1 MQWLAQICVRRP
13 VFAWVIILAIMVLGI
28 VGYARLGVDQFPNV
42 DLPVAVVTT
51 RLDGASPEEVEI
63 DLTDK
68 IEGAV
73 NTISGIDELTST
85 SSEGV
90 SQVIINFKLEKD
102 LETAINDVRDK
113 INQVTQDLP
122 KGIDAPIVTKV
133 DPGATPVLLVGLRA
147 KSKDK
152 GLREVTELA
161 DKTVRRQLETI
172 NGVGKVSLT
181 GGRDRQ
187 INILMNPL
195 LLRAENITSSDVLH
209 ALQSQN
215 LMTPGGALETG
226 PQSVTL
232 KIEGRVTTNEAV
244 KRLVISSSNGRVLR
258 IGDVAQVVDGEKD
271 VESLAKYNGEDMVV
285 LSIVKQSGTNTI
297 EVTDAILK
305 RLDAVRTTLPKDT
318 ELVVVRDN
326 SQSIRTSVHAV
337 TEHLVLGSILASL
350 VVLFFLGNTRSTII
364 AAVAIPTSVVGTFGL
379 MYIQGYTLNT
389 ITLLALA
396 LAVGLVIDDAI
407 VVLENIVRFIDEK
420 KMKPF
425 PSSVL
430 ATKEIGLPVL
440 ATTLSLMA
448 VFIPVAFIG
457 GIPGRFLKSFG
468 YTMAFSVGVSLI
480 VSFSLTPMMSARLLR
495 PHQETWLTR
504 VVDRLYKPIERVYMA
519 MLAFSLKRRWVI
531 VAACAATLGSCVPVA
546 KSLPS
551 SFLPEDDKAKFQ
563 VTLRAPEGT
572 SSEETMVI
580 AERAAVGL
588 RKLPGVTDILI
599 TVAEDDQATR
609 NYAQIYVDMV
619 DPDERDLTQFQV
631 MDMARNEV
639 VAKLPPGMRVNV
651 AEVADISVGSNT
663 QHVQIVMSGSDF
675 SMLEKYAD
683 TITTDL
689 KKAKIAVDVD
699 TTNLPGRPEVQVSID
714 RERAADLGVSV
725 TDVASTLQMLV
736 AGVKASTFPENGEEY
751 DIRIRAQPQFRVDAS
766 SLNLMNVP
774 SSKYGNVPLGQVVK
788 WNDGSAPSLI
798 NRYGRERQI
807 TLLANAAPGVGED
820 VVTAFIEK
828 RFKELHAPANYRLQA
843 TGQSKDQAQTAAGF
857 ALAIGIA
864 FVFMYLILA
873 AQFESWLYPAIILVS
888 LPLTVPF
895 AFIALKLFGQSL
907 NLFSLLGLLVLF
919 GVVKKNGILQVD
931 HTNTLRK
938 KGYGRYDSLIE
949 GNRDR
954 LRPILMTTIAFVAG
968 MMPLIVSKGIGSGF
982 NRATA
987 SIVIG
992 GQTLSLLLTL
1002 LAVPVFH
1009 SLVDDMLDL
1018 RTKLTSRRK
1027 KVDLGEGQLDAAIAG
1042 ELHVP
1047 DEHLEHG
1054 APMTSVPVAAE

>member
-13 VFAWVIILAIMVLGI
+13 VFASVIILAIMVLGI

-42 DLPVAVVTT
+42 DIPIAVVTT

-90 SQVIINFKLEKD
+90 SQVIISFKLEKD
-102 LETAINDVRDK
+102 LETAVNDVRDK

-133 DPGATPVLLVGLRA
+133 DPSASPVLLVGLRA
-147 KSKDK
+147 KSRDK
-152 GLREVTELA
+152 GLREITELA
-161 DKTVRRQLETI
+161 DKTVRRQIETI
-172 NGVGKVSLT
+172 NGVGKVTLT

-195 LLRAENITSSDVLH
+195 LLRAENITSADVLH

-215 LMTPGGALETG
+215 LMTPGGSLETG
-226 PQSVTL
+226 PKSVTL

-244 KRLVISSSNGRVLR
+244 ERLVISSNNGRILR

-271 VESLAKYNGEDMVV
+271 VESLARYNGQDMVV

-305 RLDAVRTTLPKDT
+305 RLDAVRSTLPKDT

-337 TEHLVLGSILASL
+337 TEHLILGSILASL
-350 VVLFFLGNTRSTII
+350 VVLVFLGNVRSTLI
-364 AAVAIPTSVVGTFGL
+364 AAIAIPTSVIGTFGL

-420 KMKPF
+420 KIKPF
-425 PSSVL
+425 PASVL
-430 ATKEIGLPVL
+430 ATKEIGLAVL

-468 YTMAFSVGVSLI
+468 YTMAFSVGISLV

-495 PHQETWLTR
+495 PHQETFLTR
-504 VVDRLYKPIERVYMA
+504 AVDIFYKPIERVYMA
-519 MLAFSLKRRWVI
+519 LLGFSLKRRWVI
-531 VAACAATLGSCVPVA
+531 MVACAATLGSCIPVA

-551 SFLPEDDKAKFQ
+551 SFLPEDDKGKFQ
-563 VTLRAPEGT
+563 VTMRAPEGT
-572 SSEETMVI
+572 SSEETLVV
-580 AERAAVGL
+580 AERAAVEL

-619 DPDERDLTQFQV
+619 DPDKRDISQFQV
-631 MDMARNEV
+631 MDLARKEV
-639 VAKLPPGMRVNV
+639 VAKMPPGMRVNV

-663 QHVQIVMSGSDF
+663 QHIQIVMSGSDF
-675 SMLEKYAD
+675 SLLEKYAD

-689 KKAKIAVDVD
+689 KKEKIAVDVD

-714 RERAADLGVSV
+714 RDRAADLGVSV

-766 SLNLMNVP
+766 SLDLMNVP
-774 SSKYGNVPLGQVVK
+774 SSKFGNVPLGQVVK
-788 WNDGSAPSLI
+788 WVDGSAPSRI
-798 NRYGRERQI
+798 NRYGRQRQI

-820 VVTAFIEK
+820 VVTAFIQK
-828 RFKELHAPANYRLQA
+828 RFKELNAPANYRLQL
-843 TGQSKDQAQTAAGF
+843 TGQSKDQAQTGAGF
-857 ALAIGIA
+857 LLAMGMA

-907 NLFSLLGLLVLF
+907 NLFSMLGLLVLF

-938 KGYGRYDSLIE
+938 KGYDRYRSLME

-1009 SLVDDMLDL
+1009 SLVDDMLDIKA
-1018 RTKLTSRRK
+1018 RLTSRRK
-1027 KVDLGEGQLDAAIAG
+1027 KVDLGEEQLDAAIAG

-1047 DEHLEHG
+1047 DEHVDHG
-1054 APMTSVPVAAE
+1054 ARIAPVPAAAE

>member
-13 VFAWVIILAIMVLGI
+13 VFASVLILAIMVLGI
-28 VGYARLGVDQFPNV
+28 VGYERLGVDQFPNV
-42 DLPVAVVTT
+42 DIPIVVVTT

-90 SQVIINFKLEKD
+90 SQVIIAFKLEKD
-102 LETAINDVRDK
+102 LETAVNDVRDK

-133 DPGATPVLLVGLRA
+133 DPGASPVLLIGVRA
-147 KSKDK
+147 KGKDK
-152 GLREVTELA
+152 GLREITEIA
-161 DKTVRRQLETI
+161 DKTVRRQIETI
-172 NGVGKVSLT
+172 NGVGKVTLT
-181 GGRDRQ
+181 GGRSRQ

-195 LLRAENITSSDVLH
+195 ALRAENITASDVLR

-226 PQSVTL
+226 PRSVTL
-232 KIEGRVTTNEAV
+232 KIEGRVTTNDDV
-244 KRLVISSSNGRVLR
+244 GRLVISSNNGRILR
-258 IGDVAQVVDGEKD
+258 ISDVAKVVDGEKD
-271 VESLAKYNGEDMVV
+271 VESLARYDGQDMVV

-305 RLDAVRTTLPKDT
+305 RLDAVRSTLPPSA

-326 SQSIRTSVHAV
+326 SQTIRTSVNAV
-337 TEHLVLGSILASL
+337 TEHLILGSVLASL
-350 VVLFFLGNTRSTII
+350 VVLLFLGNIRSTVI
-364 AAVAIPTSVVGTFGL
+364 AAIAIPTSVVGTFGL

-420 KMKPF
+420 KLKPF
-425 PSSVL
+425 PASVL

-468 YTMAFSVGVSLI
+468 YTMAFSVGISLI

-495 PHQETWLTR
+495 PHRENLLTR
-504 VVDRLYKPIERVYMA
+504 AVDAFYKPIERAYMA
-519 MLAFSLKRRWVI
+519 MLGFSLKRRWVV
-531 VAACAATLGSCVPVA
+531 VAACAATLGSCIPVA

-551 SFLPEDDKAKFQ
+551 SFLPEDDKGKFQ
-563 VTLRAPEGT
+563 VTMRAPEGT
-572 SSEETMVI
+572 SSEETLVI
-580 AERAAVGL
+580 AERAAVDL
-588 RKLPGVTDILI
+588 RKLPYVTHILI

-609 NYAQIYVDMV
+609 NYAQIYVDLV
-619 DPDERDLTQFQV
+619 DPDKREITQFEE
-631 MDMARNEV
+631 MDLARKTV
-639 VAKLPPGMRVNV
+639 IAKLPPGMRVNV
-651 AEVADISVGSNT
+651 AEVADISIGSNT
-663 QHVQIVMSGSDF
+663 QNIQIVLSGSDF
-675 SMLEKYAD
+675 SQLEKYAAE
-683 TITTDL
+683 ITTGL
-689 KKAKIAVDVD
+689 RSTKLAVDVD
-699 TTNLPGRPEVQVSID
+699 TSNLPGRPEVQVKID
-714 RERAADLGVSV
+714 RDRAADLGVSV
-725 TDVASTLQMLV
+725 TDVAATLQMLV
-736 AGVKASTFPENGEEY
+736 AGVKASTFPDNGEEY

-788 WNDGSAPSLI
+788 WNDGNAPSLI

-807 TLLANAAPGVGED
+807 TLLANAAPGVGENL
-820 VVTAFIEK
+820 VTDYIQTK
-828 RFKELHAPANYRLQA
+828 FKELNAPANYRLQL
-843 TGQSKDQAQTAAGF
+843 TGRSKDQAATGAGF
-857 ALAIGIA
+857 LLAMGMA

-907 NLFSLLGLLVLF
+907 NLFSMLGLLVLF

-938 KGYGRYDSLIE
+938 QGYDRHTSLME

-1002 LAVPVFH
+1002 LAVPVFY
-1009 SLVDDMLDL
+1009 SLIDDVRDL
-1018 RTKLTSRRK
+1018 MARLARRRSK
-1027 KVDLGEGQLDAAIAG
+1027 IDLGEGELDAAIAG
-1042 ELHVP
+1042 EHAAA
-1047 DEHLEHG
+1047 
-1054 APMTSVPVAAE
+1054 APLPGE